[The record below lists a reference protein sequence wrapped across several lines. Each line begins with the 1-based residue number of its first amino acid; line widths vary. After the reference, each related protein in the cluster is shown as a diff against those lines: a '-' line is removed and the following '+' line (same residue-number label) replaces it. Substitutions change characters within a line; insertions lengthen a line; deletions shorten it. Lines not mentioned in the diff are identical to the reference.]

1 MSTET
6 IRPDADTALDGWT
19 DQAGGTT
26 AIYATVDEST
36 ASDSDYVQS
45 PVISATRADLKVRL
59 LQGSTT
65 IVEWTH
71 TDVSETFTTAEQ
83 TLTSPQLAAISD
95 FSNLFIELD
104 DNAGSVYKFSLG
116 DPAGLLGEPV
126 VLRYRYKKSSVTAPA
141 TSAEVTQFLA
151 RTTSLDGT
159 HTAAYTALIDGLVAD
174 GIWSK
179 LDALYIFATQD
190 TTNALLNLKSSS
202 YTPTIVGGLTFTADD
217 GYALTTGSNYIN
229 TNMNASTA
237 GGQYAQNSAHMSV
250 WMFSDDSSMLSTV
263 GTLSGTHEQRLIP
276 NLGGVG
282 YYRVN
287 CAADEGCGG
296 GVASGAGFSVGTR
309 ETSSLVRGYRNGTL
323 IGTEM
328 AATSATLNNSNF
340 TFPNFA
346 AGVGGD
352 PDTSNKVSGGSF
364 GSSLTQAEVSNFYDH
379 MRTYMTAVGVP

>member
-1 MSTET
+1 MPTET

-45 PVISATRADLKVRL
+45 PIISAGQADLKVRL
-59 LQGSTT
+59 LEGSTQ
-65 IVEWTH
+65 IAEWTH
-71 TDVSETFTTAEQ
+71 SNISETFTTVEQ

-104 DNAGSVYKFSLG
+104 DNAGSVYKLSLG
-116 DPAGLLGEPV
+116 DPVGLFGEPV
-126 VLRYRYKKSSVTAPA
+126 VLRYRYKNGSVTAPA

-179 LDALYIFATQD
+179 LDALYIFATQS
-190 TTNALLNLKSSS
+190 TANALLNLKSSS
-202 YTPTIVGGLTFTADD
+202 YTPTIVGALTFTADD
-217 GYALTTGSNYIN
+217 GYTLTTGSNYIN
-229 TNMNASTA
+229 TNLNASTA

-250 WMFSDDSSMLSTV
+250 WMFSDDSSMLGSV
-263 GTLSGTHEQRLIP
+263 GTLSGSNEQRLIP
-276 NLGGVG
+276 NLSGVG

-287 CAADEGCGG
+287 CQPDEGTGG
-296 GVASGAGFSVGTR
+296 AVASGAGLSMGTR
-309 ETSSLVRGYRNGTL
+309 ETSTQVRGYRNGVL
-323 IGTEM
+323 IGTEA
-328 AATSATLNNSNF
+328 AATSATLNNANF
-340 TFPNFA
+340 TF
-346 AGVGGD
+346 GD
-352 PDTSNKVSGGSF
+352 RSHAEIDVSNKVSGGSF
-364 GSSLTQAEVSNFYDH
+364 GSSMSIAEASDFYDH